1 MQNRSMFTALAV
13 LTAATLAAAVLAGCS
28 SVFSGS
34 VSGTVYDA
42 ATYSQDDP
50 DTLGNIEVFLYQTE
64 EDRDADFDTLTD
76 AGGDG
81 ADSGAGEPTLFYDT
95 TATAGDGTFTLNYV
109 WNTLFP
115 DYGDTGDR
123 EEVFLIFHDPT
134 GEFATLKKSAVV
146 ISQFTSDVV
155 ALMSA
160 ARARATVTGT
170 VENAISGAGLGDVT
184 VTGFLPGSWEYDDA
198 GGLTNVDWTDA
209 DRAFRVTTGDGGGYT
224 ASFTFPKKL
233 PADAAADADE
243 RIRLRL
249 LFSRTGFETEAD
261 GDDDLSA
268 PGTPA
273 DINGDGTDDVFY
285 ESPLIIAGVDTAM
298 DTIGLKPTEFT
309 VTVDGKVWLDDG
321 GGNAGSLVKEDP
333 DDTDPAVGPDT
344 ATNGEVVILTVTD
357 PASGDTREYRT
368 TTERSGVGTDAED
381 GTFSIGGVTWKD
393 SGYSGTQST
402 ANATITVE
410 GANNIYVPAGG
421 TVELISGTGNYVE
434 VLFD

>member
-64 EDRDADFDTLTD
+64 EDRDADFDTLTG

-95 TATAGDGTFTLNYV
+95 TSTAGDGTFTLNYV

-170 VENAISGAGLGDVT
+170 VECAVSGAGLGDVT
-184 VTGFLPGSWEYDDA
+184 VTGYLPGSWEYDDA
-198 GGLTNVDWTDA
+198 GGLEDVDWSGA
-209 DRAFRVTTGDGGGYT
+209 DRAFRVSTGDGGGYT
-224 ASFTFPKKL
+224 ASFTFPRKL
-233 PADAAADADE
+233 PADAPEDADE
-243 RIRLRL
+243 RIQLRL
-249 LFSRTGFETEAD
+249 LFSRTGFETETD
-261 GDDDLSA
+261 GDDDLSP

-273 DINGDGTDDVFY
+273 DLNGDGTDDVY
-285 ESPLIIAGVDTAM
+285 YQSPLIIAGVDTAM
-298 DTIGLKPTEFT
+298 DTIGLKPTEIT
-309 VTVDGKVWLDDG
+309 ATLTGRVWRDDG
-321 GGNAGSLVKEDP
+321 EGGAEGGVNDDFDDVDTPINYKDVVLTVEDP
-333 DDTDPAVGPDT
+333 ESGSTKRYF
-344 ATNGEVVILTVTD
+344 
-357 PASGDTREYRT
+357 AS
-368 TTERSGVGTDAED
+368 TERSGATDPED
-381 GTFSIGGVTWKD
+381 GTFTISGITWRD
-393 SGYSGTQST
+393 TAYSGTQST
-402 ANATITVE
+402 ADAWIWIE
-410 GANNIYVPAGG
+410 GASAVRQPADAAAAPGAAFTIIGG
-421 TVELISGTGNYVE
+421 GQDAVE